1 MGDDSQIRYKLR
13 ALRRAKTWQLL
24 VVLIPLL
31 FVSATFL
38 RLNNL
43 GMIERRDAVKVADEK
58 GNQQDIKKK
67 LTDLQHYVSTHMNA
81 SLDKGIVLENSYKR
95 DRAAA
100 IEAATNATNAS
111 NPNSSVYQQASVE
124 CRERFQGGTASFRN
138 DYVQCVVARVQSL
151 GQGQAASTDLKLP
164 VSGNYR
170 YNFSSPSF
178 SFDFAGISILICGLL
193 IGVIVFRLL
202 AIFFLQTVLKYRQKH
217 R

>member
-13 ALRRAKTWQLL
+13 ALRRAKTWQLI
-24 VVLIPLL
+24 VILIPLL

-43 GMIERRDAVKVADEK
+43 GMVERRDAVKAADKK
-58 GNQQDIKKK
+58 GDTEAIKTK

-81 SLDKGIVLENSYKR
+81 SLDKGIVLEDSYKR

-111 NPNSSVYQQASVE
+111 NPSSSVYQQASVE
-124 CRERFQGGTASFRN
+124 CRERFQGGVASFRN

-151 GQGQAASTDLKLP
+151 GQGQAASADLKLP
-164 VSGNYR
+164 VVGNYR
-170 YNFSSPSF
+170 YNFSSPLF

-193 IGVIVFRLL
+193 VGVIVFRLL
-202 AIFFLQTVLKYRQKH
+202 AIFLLQTVLKYRQKH